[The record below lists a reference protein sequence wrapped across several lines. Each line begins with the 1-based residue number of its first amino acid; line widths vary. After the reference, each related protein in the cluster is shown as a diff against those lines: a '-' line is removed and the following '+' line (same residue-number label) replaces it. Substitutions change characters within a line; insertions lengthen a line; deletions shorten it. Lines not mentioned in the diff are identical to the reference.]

1 MYTKI
6 LNHIEKQQSNDSGR
20 DWMKQMT
27 SNAWVAQALAAEPLR
42 SKSLVM
48 TVMGDAIAPH
58 GGAVWLGSLIELLA
72 PLGVTD
78 RLVRTSVFRL
88 VQEGWLSASREGRRS
103 RYAFE
108 PKSLARFERA
118 DRRIYAPPGLHW
130 DGRWTLVLAPNGS
143 IDGDLRT
150 AVRKELEWEGF
161 AMLGPG
167 VLAHPGADSEGLA
180 DALQRTGAADRL
192 FVLSAGELPGTGSR
206 PLQELIKEGWDLTAV
221 AQGYRDFIAQFTP
234 LLALLREESPVAPA
248 SAFAIRSL
256 LIHAYRRLQ
265 LHDPMLP
272 IELLPDPWPGSDA
285 YEVARA
291 VYVMVFAQAEAHID
305 AVLRR
310 EDEAAPA
317 ADDAF
322 YQRFGGLRG

>member
-1 MYTKI
+1 
-6 LNHIEKQQSNDSGR
+6 
-20 DWMKQMT
+20 MKQLT
-27 SNAWVAQALAAEPLR
+27 SAEWIAQALAAESLR

-58 GGAVWLGSLIELLA
+58 GGAAWLGSLIELLA

-88 VQEGWLSASREGRRS
+88 VQEGWLTASREGRRS
-103 RYAFE
+103 RYGFDA
-108 PKSLARFERA
+108 KSLPRFERA

-130 DGRWTLVLAPNGS
+130 DRRWTLVIAPNGS
-143 IDGDLRT
+143 IDGDLRS

-161 AMLGPG
+161 AMLVQG
-167 VLAHPGADSEGLA
+167 VLAHPGADAEGLL
-180 DALQRTGAADRL
+180 DALGRTGARDKV
-192 FVLSAGELPGTGSR
+192 FVVSGAELPDVGSR
-206 PLQELIKEGWDLTAV
+206 PLQELVGESWDLTAV
-221 AQGYRDFIAQFTP
+221 AQSYRGFIEQFTP
-234 LLALLREESPVAPA
+234 LLALLREEAQVAPA
-248 SAFAIRSL
+248 DAFVIRSL

-285 YEVARA
+285 YAVARA
-291 VYVMVFAQAEAHID
+291 VYLLVVAQAEVHID
-305 AVLRR
+305 TVLRR
-310 EDEAAPA
+310 EDPTTPP

>member
-1 MYTKI
+1 
-6 LNHIEKQQSNDSGR
+6 
-20 DWMKQMT
+20 MKQLT
-27 SNAWVAQALAAEPLR
+27 SLEWIAHSLAAEPPR

-48 TVMGDAIAPH
+48 TVFGDTVAPH

-88 VQEGWLSASREGRRS
+88 VQEGWLTASREGRRS
-103 RYAFE
+103 RYAFD
-108 PKSLARFERA
+108 PKSLPRFQRA
-118 DRRIYAPPGLHW
+118 DRRVYAPPGLHW

-143 IDGDLRT
+143 IDGNLRS
-150 AVRKELEWEGF
+150 AVKKELEWEGF

-167 VLAHPGADSEGLA
+167 LLAHPAADTEGLR
-180 DALQRTGAADRL
+180 DALERTEAAGRV
-192 FVLSAGELPGTGSR
+192 FVLTSNELPGTGSR
-206 PLQELIKEGWDLTAV
+206 PLQELAQDGWDLTAV
-221 AQGYRDFIAQFTP
+221 ARSYVDFIGQFTP
-234 LLALLREESPVAPA
+234 LLALLREQADIAPA
-248 SAFAIRSL
+248 EAFAVRSL

-265 LHDPMLP
+265 LHDPLLP

-291 VYVMVFAQAEAHID
+291 IYLLVYAQAEAHVD

-310 EDEAAPA
+310 EDETAPA
-317 ADDAF
+317 ADEAF

>member
-1 MYTKI
+1 MYTEI
-6 LNHIEKQQSNDSGR
+6 LNHIEKQQQQEKRRDS
-20 DWMKQMT
+20 MKQMT
-27 SNAWVAQALAAEPLR
+27 STEWIAHFLASEPPR

-48 TVMGDAIAPH
+48 TVMGDAVAPH
-58 GGAVWLGSLIELLA
+58 GGAAWLGSLIELLA

-88 VQEGWLSASREGRRS
+88 VQEGWLTASREGRRS
-103 RYAFE
+103 RYAFDE
-108 PKSLARFERA
+108 RSLPRFQRA

-130 DGRWTLVLAPNGS
+130 DGRWTLLLAPNGS
-143 IDGDLRT
+143 IDGDLRA
-150 AVRKELEWEGF
+150 AVRKELQWEGF

-167 VLAHPGADSEGLA
+167 LLAHPAGDIEGLA
-180 DALQRTGAADRL
+180 DALARTGAGGKVFAL
-192 FVLSAGELPGTGSR
+192 TASELPDVGSR
-206 PLQELIKEGWDLTAV
+206 PLRELVGEGWDLSSV

-234 LLALLREESPVAPA
+234 LLALLKEAPAVAPEA
-248 SAFAIRSL
+248 AFAMRSL

-265 LHDPMLP
+265 LHDPLLP
-272 IELLPDPWPGSDA
+272 IELLPQPWPGTDA

-291 VYVMVFAQAEAHID
+291 VYLLVYAQAEAHID

-317 ADDAF
+317 ADEAF

>member
-1 MYTKI
+1 VTQ
-6 LNHIEKQQSNDSGR
+6 LTSIEWIGHSL
-20 DWMKQMT
+20 
-27 SNAWVAQALAAEPLR
+27 ALEPPR

-48 TVMGDAIAPH
+48 TVMGDTIAPH
-58 GGAVWLGSLIELLA
+58 GGAVWLGSLIDLLA

-88 VQEGWLSASREGRRS
+88 VQEGWLTASREGRRS
-103 RYAFE
+103 RYGFD
-108 PKSLARFERA
+108 PKSLPRFQRA

-130 DGRWTLVLAPNGS
+130 DGRWTLALAGNGS
-143 IDGDLRT
+143 IDGELRT

-167 VLAHPGADSEGLA
+167 VLAHPAADP
-180 DALQRTGAADRL
+180 DALQDALHRTGATGRV
-192 FVLSAGELPGTGSR
+192 FVLTASELPGAGSR
-206 PLQELIKEGWDLTAV
+206 PLRELAQDGWDLTAV
-221 AQGYRDFIAQFTP
+221 ARSYVDFFKQFTP
-234 LLALLREESPVAPA
+234 LLALLREEAEIAPEA
-248 SAFAIRSL
+248 AFAIRSL

-291 VYVMVFAQAEAHID
+291 IYLRVYAQAEVHID

-310 EDEAAPA
+310 EDASAPA
-317 ADDAF
+317 ADEAF

>member
-1 MYTKI
+1 MTQ
-6 LNHIEKQQSNDSGR
+6 L
-20 DWMKQMT
+20 T
-27 SNAWVAQALAAEPLR
+27 SNTWIEQALASEPLR

-88 VQEGWLSASREGRRS
+88 VQEGWLTASREGRRS
-103 RYAFE
+103 RYAFD
-108 PKSLARFERA
+108 PKSLPRFLRA

-150 AVRKELEWEGF
+150 AVRKELEYEGF

-167 VLAHPGADSEGLA
+167 VLAHPAVDDDALA
-180 DALQRTGAADRL
+180 DALQRTGGAGRV
-192 FVLSAGELPGTGSR
+192 FVLSGAELPDAGSR
-206 PLQELIKEGWDLTAV
+206 PLRELVGEGWDLTAV
-221 AQGYRDFIAQFTP
+221 ARSYVEFIAQFTP
-234 LLALLREESPVAPA
+234 LLALLRDGPQVAPLE
-248 SAFAIRSL
+248 AFAIRSL

-265 LHDPMLP
+265 LHDPLLP
-272 IELLPDPWPGSDA
+272 VELLPQPWPGSDA

-291 VYVMVFAQAEAHID
+291 VYLLVYAQAELHVD

-310 EDEAAPA
+310 EDEAAPS
-317 ADDAF
+317 ADEAF

>member
-1 MYTKI
+1 MENISSTQWI
-6 LNHIEKQQSNDSGR
+6 
-20 DWMKQMT
+20 
-27 SNAWVAQALAAEPLR
+27 AQALAAESLR

-58 GGAVWLGSLIELLA
+58 GGAAWLGSLIELLA

-88 VQEGWLSASREGRRS
+88 VQEGWLTASREGRRS
-103 RYAFE
+103 RYGFD
-108 PKSLARFERA
+108 PKSLPRFQRA

-130 DGRWTLVLAPNGS
+130 DGRWTLVIAPNGS
-143 IDGDLRT
+143 IEGELRT

-167 VLAHPGADSEGLA
+167 LLAHPGSDAEGLR
-180 DALQRTGAADRL
+180 DALARTGAAGRL
-192 FVLSAGELPGTGSR
+192 FVVSAAALPDLGSR
-206 PLQELIKEGWDLTAV
+206 PMQELVREGWDLTAV
-221 AQGYRDFIAQFTP
+221 AQSYRGFIDQFTP
-234 LLALLREESPVAPA
+234 LLALLRGAPDVAPLD
-248 SAFAIRSL
+248 AFAIRSL

-265 LHDPMLP
+265 LHDPLLP

-285 YEVARA
+285 YQVARA
-291 VYVMVFAQAEAHID
+291 VYLMVYAQAEAHID
-305 AVLRR
+305 AVLKR

-317 ADDAF
+317 ADAAF
-322 YQRFGGLRG
+322 YQRFGGLPGL

>member
-1 MYTKI
+1 M
-6 LNHIEKQQSNDSGR
+6 QQL
-20 DWMKQMT
+20 T
-27 SNAWVAQALAAEPLR
+27 SNEWIEQALSAEPLR

-88 VQEGWLSASREGRRS
+88 VQEGWLNASREGRRS

-108 PKSLARFERA
+108 PRSLPRFLRA

-167 VLAHPGADSEGLA
+167 MLAHPGADAEGLL
-180 DALQRTGAADRL
+180 DALQRTGAAGRV
-192 FVLSAGELPGTGSR
+192 FVLSAAELPDVGSR
-206 PLQELIKEGWDLTAV
+206 PLGELVGEGWDLTAV
-221 AQGYRDFIAQFTP
+221 ARSYVDFIARFTP
-234 LLALLREESPVAPA
+234 LLELLRAGPA
-248 SAFAIRSL
+248 LTPADAFAVRSL

-272 IELLPDPWPGSDA
+272 LELLPDPWPGSDA
-285 YEVARA
+285 YAVARA
-291 VYVMVFAQAEAHID
+291 IYLLVYAQAEVHID

-310 EDEAAPA
+310 EDEGAPS
-317 ADDAF
+317 ADEAF

>member
-1 MYTKI
+1 MLSSKKI
-6 LNHIEKQQSNDSGR
+6 R
-20 DWMKQMT
+20 DRMPQPT
-27 SNAWVAQALAAEPLR
+27 ATEWVAQALATEPLR

-58 GGAVWLGSLIELLA
+58 GGAAWLGSLIDLLG
-72 PLGVTD
+72 PLGVAD

-88 VQEGWLSASREGRRS
+88 VQEGWLAASREGRRS
-103 RYAFE
+103 RYAFD
-108 PKSLARFERA
+108 PKSLPRFQRA

-143 IDGDLRT
+143 IDGELRA

-167 VLAHPGADSEGLA
+167 VLARPSA
-180 DALQRTGAADRL
+180 DAAGLCDALERTGAAGRV
-192 FVLSAGELPGTGSR
+192 FVVSAGELPDVGSR
-206 PLQELIKEGWDLTAV
+206 PLRELVGEAWDLTAV
-221 AQGYRDFIAQFTP
+221 AQSYRGFIDQFTP
-234 LLALLREESPVAPA
+234 LLALLREPAGLAPQD
-248 SAFAIRSL
+248 AFVMRSL

-285 YEVARA
+285 YQVARA
-291 VYVMVFAQAEAHID
+291 IYLMVYAQAEVHLD
-305 AVLRR
+305 EVLRR
-310 EDEAAPA
+310 EDGAAPG
-317 ADDAF
+317 ADEAF

>member
-1 MYTKI
+1 MEQLISTEWI
-6 LNHIEKQQSNDSGR
+6 AD
-20 DWMKQMT
+20 
-27 SNAWVAQALAAEPLR
+27 ALAAESLR

-103 RYAFE
+103 RYGFDAQ
-108 PKSLARFERA
+108 SLARFQRA

-130 DGRWTLVLAPNGS
+130 DGRWTLVIAPNGS

-150 AVRKELEWEGF
+150 VLRKELEWEGF
-161 AMLGPG
+161 GMPLPG
-167 VLAHPGADSEGLA
+167 LLAHPGADAEGLR
-180 DALQRTGAADRL
+180 DALARSGGRDKV
-192 FVLSAGELPGTGSR
+192 FVLSAAELPGVGAR
-206 PLQELIKEGWDLTAV
+206 PLQELVGEAWDLTAV
-221 AQGYRDFIAQFTP
+221 AQGYRGFIDRFTP
-234 LLALLREESPVAPA
+234 LLALLRAQADLAPA
-248 SAFAIRSL
+248 DAFAIRSL

-272 IELLPDPWPGSDA
+272 IGLLPDPWPGSDA
-285 YEVARA
+285 YALARA
-291 VYVMVFAQAEAHID
+291 VYVMVALRAEVYID

-310 EDEAAPA
+310 EDASAPA

-322 YQRFGGLRG
+322 FQRFGGLRSAPPISQ

>member
-1 MYTKI
+1 
-6 LNHIEKQQSNDSGR
+6 
-20 DWMKQMT
+20 MT
-27 SNAWVAQALAAEPLR
+27 QLTSTQWIADFLAADPPR

-58 GGAVWLGSLIELLA
+58 GGAAWLGSLIELLA

-88 VQEGWLSASREGRRS
+88 VQEGWLGASREGRRS
-103 RYAFE
+103 RYAFD
-108 PKSLARFERA
+108 PRSLPRFQRA

-130 DGRWTLVLAPNGS
+130 DGRWTLALALAGSAS
-143 IDGDLRT
+143 IDGELRA

-161 AMLGPG
+161 ALLGPG
-167 VLAHPGADSEGLA
+167 VLAHPAADPEGLL
-180 DALQRTGAADRL
+180 DALRRTGADGKV
-192 FVLSAGELPGTGSR
+192 FVLTATELPGAGSR
-206 PLQELIKEGWDLTAV
+206 PLGELASDGWNLTAV
-221 AQGYRDFIAQFTP
+221 ARSYVEFIARFTP
-234 LLALLREESPVAPA
+234 LLALLRAEAAPAHVAPET
-248 SAFAIRSL
+248 AFAIRSL

-285 YEVARA
+285 YQVARA
-291 VYVMVFAQAEAHID
+291 IYLLVFAQAEVHVN
-305 AVLRR
+305 AVLQR

-317 ADDAF
+317 ADEAF

>member
-1 MYTKI
+1 
-6 LNHIEKQQSNDSGR
+6 
-20 DWMKQMT
+20 MKQLT
-27 SNAWVAQALAAEPLR
+27 SKEWIAQALAAESLR

-88 VQEGWLSASREGRRS
+88 VHEGWLNASREGRRS

-108 PKSLARFERA
+108 AKSLPRFQRA

-130 DGRWTLVLAPNGS
+130 DGRWTLVLAGKNGS

-167 VLAHPGADSEGLA
+167 LLAHPAVDDEGLA
-180 DALQRTGAADRL
+180 DALRRTGAAGRV
-192 FVLSAGELPGTGSR
+192 FVLTAAELPDTGSR
-206 PLQELIKEGWDLTAV
+206 PLQELVREGWDLTAV
-221 AQGYRDFIAQFTP
+221 AQSYRDFIAQFTP
-234 LLALLREESPVAPA
+234 LLALLREEQEVAPQD
-248 SAFAIRSL
+248 AFVIRSL

-265 LHDPMLP
+265 LHDPLLP
-272 IELLPDPWPGSDA
+272 VELLPDPWPGSDA
-285 YEVARA
+285 YQVARA
-291 VYVMVFAQAEAHID
+291 VYLSVYAQAEAHID

-317 ADDAF
+317 ADEAF

>member
-1 MYTKI
+1 MKPFTSLDWI
-6 LNHIEKQQSNDSGR
+6 ADSL
-20 DWMKQMT
+20 
-27 SNAWVAQALAAEPLR
+27 SLQAPR

-48 TVMGDAIAPH
+48 TVFGDAIAPH

-103 RYAFE
+103 RYGFDA
-108 PKSLARFERA
+108 KSLPRFQRA

-130 DGRWTLVLAPNGS
+130 DGRWTLVLSPNGS
-143 IDGDLRT
+143 IDADLRT
-150 AVRKELEWEGF
+150 ALRKELEWEGF

-167 VLAHPGADSEGLA
+167 VLAHPAADTEGLA
-180 DALQRTGAADRL
+180 DVLQRTGAAGRV
-192 FVLSAGELPGTGSR
+192 FVLTSSELPGAGSR
-206 PLQELIKEGWDLTAV
+206 PLRELAQDGWDLTAV
-221 AQGYRDFIAQFTP
+221 ARSYVDFFRQFTP
-234 LLALLREESPVAPA
+234 LLAVLRKETDIAPGA
-248 SAFAIRSL
+248 AFAIRSL

-272 IELLPDPWPGSDA
+272 IELLPAPWPGSDA

-291 VYVMVFAQAEAHID
+291 IYLLVHAQAEVHVD

-310 EDEAAPA
+310 EDASAPG
-317 ADDAF
+317 ADEAF
-322 YQRFGGLRG
+322 YQRFGGLRSV

>member
-6 LNHIEKQQSNDSGR
+6 LNHVGQQKTTDC
-20 DWMKQMT
+20 MT
-27 SNAWVAQALAAEPLR
+27 QLASSQWISQALSSEPLR

-48 TVMGDAIAPH
+48 TVMGDAVAPH

-88 VQEGWLSASREGRRS
+88 VQEGWLTASREGRRS
-103 RYAFE
+103 RYGFD
-108 PKSLARFERA
+108 PKSLPRFQRA

-130 DGRWTLVLAPNGS
+130 DGRWTLVIAPNGS
-143 IDGDLRT
+143 IEGDLRT
-150 AVRKELEWEGF
+150 AVRKELAWEGF

-167 VLAHPGADSEGLA
+167 LLAHPGADAAGLLE
-180 DALQRTGAADRL
+180 ALQRTGGAGSV
-192 FVLSAGELPGTGSR
+192 FVLSAAGLPEVGSR
-206 PLQELIKEGWDLTAV
+206 PLQELVGEGWDLTAV
-221 AQGYRDFIAQFTP
+221 AHSYRGFIDQFTP
-234 LLALLREESPVAPA
+234 LLAVLREEGEVVPA
-248 SAFAIRSL
+248 DAFVIRSL

-285 YEVARA
+285 YAVARA
-291 VYVMVFAQAEAHID
+291 VYLKVYAQAELHID

-310 EDEAAPA
+310 EDDAAPPADA
-317 ADDAF
+317 AF
-322 YQRFGGLRG
+322 FQRFGGLPVL

>member
-1 MYTKI
+1 MIDCMTH
-6 LNHIEKQQSNDSGR
+6 LSSNTWIE
-20 DWMKQMT
+20 
-27 SNAWVAQALAAEPLR
+27 QALSAEPLR

-88 VQEGWLSASREGRRS
+88 VQEGWLTASREGRRS
-103 RYAFE
+103 RYAFD
-108 PKSLARFERA
+108 PKSLPRFLRA

-150 AVRKELEWEGF
+150 AVRKELEYEGF

-167 VLAHPGADSEGLA
+167 VLAHPAVDDDALA
-180 DALQRTGAADRL
+180 DALQRTGAAGRV
-192 FVLSAGELPGTGSR
+192 FVLSGAELPDAGSR
-206 PLQELIKEGWDLTAV
+206 PLRELVGEGWDLTAV
-221 AQGYRDFIAQFTP
+221 ARSYVDFIAQFTP
-234 LLALLREESPVAPA
+234 LLALLREGPQPEPLE
-248 SAFAIRSL
+248 AFTIRSL

-265 LHDPMLP
+265 LHDPLLP
-272 IELLPDPWPGSDA
+272 VELLPQPWPGSDA

-291 VYVMVFAQAEAHID
+291 VYLLVYAQAELHVE

-310 EDEAAPA
+310 EDDSAPS
-317 ADDAF
+317 ADEAF

>member
-1 MYTKI
+1 MINCMEQLTGNEWI
-6 LNHIEKQQSNDSGR
+6 AQSLS
-20 DWMKQMT
+20 
-27 SNAWVAQALAAEPLR
+27 SEPLR

-88 VQEGWLSASREGRRS
+88 VQEGWLTASREGRRS
-103 RYAFE
+103 RYAFDA
-108 PKSLARFERA
+108 KSLPRFLRA

-150 AVRKELEWEGF
+150 AVRKELEYEGF

-167 VLAHPGADSEGLA
+167 VLAHPAVDDDALA
-180 DALQRTGAADRL
+180 DALQRTGAAGRV
-192 FVLSAGELPGTGSR
+192 FVLSGAELPDAGSR
-206 PLQELIKEGWDLTAV
+206 PLRELVGEGWDLTAV
-221 AQGYRDFIAQFTP
+221 ARSYVDFIAQFTP
-234 LLALLREESPVAPA
+234 LLALLREGPQVAPLE
-248 SAFAIRSL
+248 AFAIRSL

-265 LHDPMLP
+265 LHDPLLP
-272 IELLPDPWPGSDA
+272 VELLPQPWPGTDA

-291 VYVMVFAQAEAHID
+291 VYLLVYAQAELHVD

-310 EDEAAPA
+310 EDESAPS
-317 ADDAF
+317 ADEAF

>member
-1 MYTKI
+1 
-6 LNHIEKQQSNDSGR
+6 
-20 DWMKQMT
+20 MT
-27 SNAWVAQALAAEPLR
+27 QATRLTSTAEWIAAALALESLR

-58 GGAVWLGSLIELLA
+58 GGAAWLGSLIELLA

-103 RYAFE
+103 RYAFDAQ
-108 PKSLARFERA
+108 SLPRFQRA
-118 DRRIYAPPGLHW
+118 NRRIYAPPGLHW

-143 IDGDLRT
+143 IDADLRT

-167 VLAHPGADSEGLA
+167 LLAHPGADPEGLL
-180 DALQRTGAADRL
+180 DALGRTGARDKV
-192 FVLSAGELPGTGSR
+192 FVVSAAELPDVGSR
-206 PLQELIKEGWDLTAV
+206 PLQELVGEGWDLTAV
-221 AQGYRDFIAQFTP
+221 ARSYVDFIARFTP
-234 LLALLREESPVAPA
+234 LLELLRAGPALAPA
-248 SAFAIRSL
+248 NAFAVRSL

-285 YEVARA
+285 YQVARA
-291 VYVMVFAQAEAHID
+291 IYLLVYAQAEVHID

-310 EDEAAPA
+310 EDEAAPT
-317 ADDAF
+317 ADEAF